1 MDPAADKLT
10 SIPETTKPP
19 LQPGSEVV
27 QMKEERI
34 QPDLSSHLLRFE
46 KEIRTDLTGEV
57 QPVTAREWLYN
68 QLTNLESRLSTCVS
82 DSDWIKELESIRRFI
97 KEYNDDDRV
106 WRPPLSFNLLDEQE
120 WRLQFL
126 LDSFLKM
133 FELLMGES
141 ICGER
146 PQFLR
151 PRGDTACA
159 CVSALRW
166 IKFMNQ
172 RHPDP
177 GFAGGIAPE
186 VQHIW
191 NMLSNT

>member
-1 MDPAADKLT
+1 
-10 SIPETTKPP
+10 
-19 LQPGSEVV
+19 
-27 QMKEERI
+27 MKEERI
-34 QPDLSSHLLRFE
+34 RPDLSSRLLRFE

-57 QPVTAREWLYN
+57 QPVTAREWLRN
-68 QLTNLESRLSTCVS
+68 QLTNLEERVSTCVS
-82 DSDWIKELESIRRFI
+82 DSGWVKELESIRGFI
-97 KEYNDDDRV
+97 KEYNDEDRV
-106 WRPPLSFNLLDEQE
+106 WRPPLSFNSLDEQE

-151 PRGDTACA
+151 PRGDTARA